1 MVGLENYFV
10 TRRQASQHGLN
21 ELHPVQT
28 RWDPKTR
35 QRRRI
40 TWGEELESEY
50 SCIAGN
56 MMSQRNL
63 IPGEENIT
71 REQAYRIRERLVAE
85 IPPDGFTGNTFLFG
99 LTDPKD
105 EDMIPGQSLLAE

>member
-63 IPGEENIT
+63 IPGEENII
-71 REQAYRIRERLVAE
+71 REQVDRIRDQLVAE
-85 IPPDGFTGNTFLFG
+85 IPADNFTGSLSSSG
-99 LTDPKD
+99 L
-105 EDMIPGQSLLAE
+105 